1 MPEEVEPSE
10 VGLAQAEVLVRGGR
24 VAEAVEIL
32 DESERV
38 DPRPEIEAYRDK
50 LIGWLR
56 AGGGE

>member
-1 MPEEVEPSE
+1 VR
-10 VGLAQAEVLVRGGR
+10 LAQAEVLVRGGR